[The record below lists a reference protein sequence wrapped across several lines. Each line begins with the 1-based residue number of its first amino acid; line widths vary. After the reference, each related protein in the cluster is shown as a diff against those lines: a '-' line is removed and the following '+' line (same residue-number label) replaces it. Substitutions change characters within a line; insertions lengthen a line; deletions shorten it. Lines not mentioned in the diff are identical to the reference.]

1 MYLPGKK
8 KNQKSNY
15 YIILQENIKI
25 QKLVITLQNI
35 QTL

>member
-1 MYLPGKK
+1 MYLLGKK
-8 KNQKSNY
+8 NKKSNY
-15 YIILQENIKI
+15 HIILQENIKI